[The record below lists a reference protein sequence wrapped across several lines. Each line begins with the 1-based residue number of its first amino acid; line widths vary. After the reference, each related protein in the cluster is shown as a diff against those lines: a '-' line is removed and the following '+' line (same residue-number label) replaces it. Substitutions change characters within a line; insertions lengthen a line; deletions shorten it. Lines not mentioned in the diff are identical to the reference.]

1 MFPAA
6 CQVQQLLSR
15 PIPWS
20 QDDLQGLALPGYES
34 FDPRAL
40 PWAEASTGGPMPNG
54 CQLTKKSR
62 HRWVLGFE
70 WRGEKLYAKRG
81 IPRLIR
87 QRVSW
92 TLRGSKAQRE
102 FAIGRAF
109 VAAGITVPE
118 PVFYAHTKS
127 SESFLVTRA
136 LPENW
141 MSFIEWARQHG
152 LHDEDLAEV
161 ARYTRWLHGL
171 SAFHADYR
179 ADHIFRTDAP
189 PGSPPHESFALI
201 DLDGSR
207 VGRVPST
214 RLRTV
219 ALYQFFLSL
228 VPVGMT
234 RERAVEFCH
243 VYAPKPS
250 DCNRLDPNAIY
261 DRVERSWARIST
273 RKRK

>member
-1 MFPAA
+1 M
-6 CQVQQLLSR
+6 LSK

-34 FDPRAL
+34 FDPRSL
-40 PWAEASTGGPMPNG
+40 PWSESSTGVPLPQGFR
-54 CQLTKKSR
+54 LTKKSR
-62 HRWVLGFE
+62 HRWVLAFE

-109 VAAGITVPE
+109 AATGITVPE
-118 PVFYAHTKS
+118 PVFYAHTLS

-136 LPENW
+136 LPETW
-141 MSFIEWARQHG
+141 SSYADWARNNG
-152 LHDEDLAEV
+152 LSEEDLAEV
-161 ARYTRWLHGL
+161 ARFARWLHGL
-171 SAFHADYR
+171 SAFHADFR
-179 ADHIFRTDAP
+179 ADHVFRTDAL
-189 PGSPPHESFALI
+189 PGSPPHEGFALI

-207 VGRVPST
+207 IGRNPST
-214 RLRTV
+214 RLRAV

-228 VPVGMT
+228 VPMGMT
-234 RERAVEFCH
+234 RDCAIRFCR

-250 DCNRLDPNAIY
+250 DRDRLDPNAIY
-261 DRVERSWARIST
+261 DRVEKAWSQIST
-273 RKRK
+273 RRKFLQ